1 MTDDASDRTL
11 ALQCPTCGSEE
22 FRFGEPEAPV
32 ICDRCE
38 RSFAR
43 EELVRENGERAE
55 AAFEE
60 LAPDLLREAADTLR
74 SGLKKA
80 LKGSKSLTFK

>member
-1 MTDDASDRTL
+1 MTDDESDRTL

-22 FRFGEPEAPV
+22 FRFGGPEAPV
-32 ICDRCE
+32 TCNRCE

-60 LAPDLLREAADTLR
+60 MAPELLREAVETLR
-74 SGLKKA
+74 ARLKKA